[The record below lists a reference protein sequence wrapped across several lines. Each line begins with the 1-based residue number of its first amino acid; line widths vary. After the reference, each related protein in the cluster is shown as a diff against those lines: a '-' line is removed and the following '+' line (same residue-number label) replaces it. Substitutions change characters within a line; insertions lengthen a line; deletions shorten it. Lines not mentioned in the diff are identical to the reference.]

1 MGDSDDWRD
10 PGTSKTIGG
19 RDVEKGSLGGVGN
32 FELYL

>member
-1 MGDSDDWRD
+1 MGDFGDWRD
-10 PGTSKTIGG
+10 PG

>member
-1 MGDSDDWRD
+1 MGDFDDWRD
-10 PGTSKTIGG
+10 PGIG